1 MDLLGGGLFDLA
13 EKRLLWLDQRQ
24 QVLAQNIANADT
36 PDYQA
41 RDLTPFRT
49 LLAQSVAPVPLAAP
63 EAGDL
68 PGDPAQAM
76 PIDTWRLPDGRA
88 PDGNAV
94 SMPAELTRE
103 AQTEDAQQLVTN
115 LYEAYAGMVRT
126 AIGKS

>member
-63 EAGDL
+63 RAGDL

-76 PIDTWRLPDGRA
+76 PIDTWHLPDGRA

-126 AIGKS
+126 AIGKN